1 MQVRQLPGQAKL
13 CLLPAG
19 WSVVVHASPSAHP
32 PTYLG
37 PPEYLLQA
45 VMQQVVTPHM
55 DVQEHDRL
63 GVETLHAWG
72 GAGALGEGG
81 MQPGGARSRIGS
93 DAHVIG
99 V

>member
-19 WSVVVHASPSAHP
+19 WPVVVHASPSAHP
-32 PTYLG
+32 ATYLG

-55 DVQEHDRL
+55 DVQEHEHL
-63 GVETLHAWG
+63 GVDTLHACMGGGGGRGVGGGRHAAGWG
-72 GAGALGEGG
+72 
-81 MQPGGARSRIGS
+81 P
-93 DAHVIG
+93 VKNWF
-99 V
+99 